1 MEIRLQISDG
11 AYQRMMAHGGR
22 VQGTIGLVNPQ
33 EGNFNEHMRRAAT
46 ASTEYIRLAH
56 GRASVDEKKARLT
69 LTIDLDEAN
78 ILPAKVM
85 KEEAGRAAN
94 FVEDF
99 RECFGWEGG

>member
-1 MEIRLQISDG
+1 M
-11 AYQRMMAHGGR
+11 
-22 VQGTIGLVNPQ
+22 
-33 EGNFNEHMRRAAT
+33 
-46 ASTEYIRLAH
+46 
-56 GRASVDEKKARLT
+56 

-99 RECFGWEGG
+99 RECFGW

>member
-56 GRASVDEKKARLT
+56 GRASVDEKKRDSRSPST
-69 LTIDLDEAN
+69 LTRQTSC
-78 ILPAKVM
+78 PPK
-85 KEEAGRAAN
+85 
-94 FVEDF
+94 
-99 RECFGWEGG
+99 

>member
-46 ASTEYIRLAH
+46 PSTEYIRLAH

-85 KEEAGRAAN
+85 KEEVGRAAN

-99 RECFGWEGG
+99 RECFGW